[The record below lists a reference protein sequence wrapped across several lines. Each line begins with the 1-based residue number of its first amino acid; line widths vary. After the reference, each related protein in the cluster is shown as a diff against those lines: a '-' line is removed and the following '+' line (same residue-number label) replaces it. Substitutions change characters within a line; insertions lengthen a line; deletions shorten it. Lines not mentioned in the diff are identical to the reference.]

1 MVSVTRTFTVST
13 PIEKVVE
20 YLSDFSN
27 AEQWDPGTKSCKRV
41 DTGTVR
47 EGSSWSNVSEFRGK
61 ETSLDYRLLKLQPRR
76 LVFEGRNKQATS
88 TDDINFSPA
97 GDGTSITYEANIAF
111 HGLLKLVG
119 WARVQGEFNKLGDQT
134 AEQMTRV
141 LNAL

>member
-20 YLSDFSN
+20 YLSDFAN

-41 DTGTVR
+41 DTGAVH
-47 EGSSWSNVSEFRGK
+47 EGSSWKNVSEFRGK
-61 ETSLDYRLLKLQPRR
+61 ETTLDYRLLTMQPTR

-97 GDGTSITYEANIAF
+97 GGGTSITYHANIAF
-111 HGLLKLVG
+111 NGVLKLVG
-119 WARVQGEFNKLGDQT
+119 WAVKGEFNKLGDQT